1 MDPLST
7 CALFEQFLAERRY
20 LRNVKPSTLEWYETA
35 FKSLQK
41 HLGVDVPPLSK
52 SNLQG
57 FVVAI
62 RQRGVKAVSC
72 NTYIKAVNA
81 FCLWLHNEGHHA
93 ERLQLPLLKIEQRVI
108 QTLSDESMRTLV
120 SQKPRTFDQWRLH
133 AIICLLLDTGLRIDE
148 ALTLR
153 RGNVDC
159 DNLLVTVFG
168 KGRKERR
175 VPFSF
180 ELRRVLFRY
189 GQVRAKRQARSEL
202 VFPSSEGTPWDQRN
216 SLRGLHILQEKL
228 GLPTFGWHR
237 LRHTFA
243 TNYLRQGGDIVRL
256 SMVLGHTQITTTQRY
271 LHLLTE
277 DLSASHQKVSILS
290 RLR

>member
-7 CALFEQFLAERRY
+7 SFLFQQFLTQRRY
-20 LRNVKPSTLEWYETA
+20 LKNVTPSTIEWYETA
-35 FKSLQK
+35 FKALQRSLGADPPLTKASLQ
-41 HLGVDVPPLSK
+41 
-52 SNLQG
+52 Q
-57 FVVAI
+57 FVVSL
-62 RQRGVKAVSC
+62 RQRDVKPISC
-72 NTYIKAVNA
+72 NTYIKALNT
-81 FCLWLHNEGHHA
+81 FCLWLHEEGHLS
-93 ERLQLPLLKIEQRVI
+93 ERVALSPLKFEKRLIE
-108 QTLSDESMRTLV
+108 TLTDEQMKTLLSV
-120 SQKPRTFDQWRLH
+120 KPHRFDQWRLH
-133 AIICLLLDTGLRIDE
+133 AIVCLLLDAGLRIEE

-153 RGNVDC
+153 VSDLDL

-180 ELRRVLFRY
+180 ELRKVMFRY
-189 GQVRAKRQARSEL
+189 EKVRTKQCARCEL
-202 VFPSSEGTPWDQRN
+202 VFPSREGTHWDQRN
-216 SLRGLHILQEKL
+216 SLRGLHLLQERLALK
-228 GLPTFGWHR
+228 TFGWHR

-277 DLSASHQKVSILS
+277 DLSASHQKVSILN
-290 RLR
+290 RLG